1 MTESEST
8 ISSTPA
14 PFTCAC
20 GDGCACNGKSDLSV
34 GSLYSLTNRAEAE
47 AFWEDL
53 GRPDTLTVEQQ
64 QDKMMNAMFGLED
77 NSLERTDD

>member
-8 ISSTPA
+8 ISVNA
-14 PFTCAC
+14 EPFTCAC
-20 GDGCACNGKSDLSV
+20 GDGCTCTNKSDLSV

-53 GRPDTLTVEQQ
+53 GRPNDLTLEQQ
-64 QDKMMNAMFGLED
+64 QDKMLDAMFGLED